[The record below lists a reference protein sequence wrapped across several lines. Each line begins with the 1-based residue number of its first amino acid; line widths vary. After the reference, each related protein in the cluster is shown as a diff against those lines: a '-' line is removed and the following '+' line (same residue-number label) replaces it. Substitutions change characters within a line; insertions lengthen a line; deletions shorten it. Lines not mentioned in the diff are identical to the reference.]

1 MERREK
7 EAVRYL
13 GFGKN
18 AVDDRTLALIRGNRL
33 KTWTGKPVRSQSTV
47 FLIWNRRR
55 KTGS

>member
-18 AVDDRTLALIRGNRL
+18 AVDDRTLALIREFFRSVRRGGVEKPGIFPGNPE
-33 KTWTGKPVRSQSTV
+33 KS
-47 FLIWNRRR
+47 
-55 KTGS
+55 